1 MQVAEK
7 KVEGLKR
14 EYAITITASEIDAKV
29 DARLAEVGKT
39 LRLPGFRPGKA
50 PAALVKQRYGASA
63 KGEVLEKEIS
73 ESNRT
78 LITERN
84 LRPAMQPKI
93 QIDSFDEGKDLTYT
107 ISFEV
112 LPDVTPCDFKTITVE
127 RLVVVPT
134 EAEVEKAIN
143 DLAKM
148 RKQTKKVEKARAAKM
163 GDTLEIDFD
172 GTVDGERRPGMKSEG
187 FKLELGSKR
196 FIDTIEEQLVGTK
209 AGDEK
214 TVTVTFPADYHA
226 KELAAKE
233 AKFAVKVHALHEPAE
248 VELNDELAKGFGVE
262 TMEKLREMVK
272 TNMTDSYKQGA
283 RLKAKRVLLD
293 ELANKHSFEVPQGM
307 VDFEFESIWQQR
319 EQQGPD
325 PEEKGTTEDE
335 IKKEYRDIAER
346 RVRLGLLLAE
356 IGRKQEIDV
365 TQDELRGAVIQ
376 RAREFPGQE
385 REVFEFYMKNNDAL
399 NSLRAPLFEDKVV
412 DYVFELINV
421 TEKPGTLEDLKGDVV
436 V

>member
-29 DARLAEVGKT
+29 DARLTEVGKT

-127 RLVVVPT
+127 RLVVEPT
-134 EAEVEKAIN
+134 AAEMEKAIN

-148 RKQTKKVEKARAAKM
+148 RKQTKKVEEARAAKM

-187 FKLELGSKR
+187 FKLELGTKS
-196 FIDTIEEQLVGTK
+196 FIDTFEEQLVGLK

-226 KELAAKE
+226 KELAAKQ
-233 AKFAVKVHALHEPAE
+233 AQFAVKVHALHEPSE